1 VLNKCI
7 KQDCLLPLGF
17 AMVVL
22 LMIAVTSVGVIRMKE
37 NNVLMTEVV
46 TQNNVKINLVR
57 NMYIVA
63 RERSILLLKML
74 ALDDPFERDELYLE
88 FNVMA
93 TQFSVARSEVTEKK
107 LGEYEV
113 ALFKKQADLTRINAP
128 LQGDVVELIVQEDT
142 EAARDLLFQKAIPG
156 QDKVLANLRSIL
168 DYEHLLAKRAL
179 DDAGKTATSA
189 IQFMFILAVSV
200 ILLSFS
206 IAVYVVRK
214 TRRDERL
221 LIQAEEDAQR
231 HQRDIAHVMR
241 LSTMGEMATGMA
253 HELNQP
259 LAAIVMYCGAAA
271 SLVNSLPSPPQQLSE
286 ILEWT
291 KEQAHRAGDI
301 IRNLR
306 EFVSKESK
314 NKETFELDQV
324 IQDVITL
331 FKWEVQEN
339 GVKIELHPGG
349 QTHKVTANKIQIEQV
364 LVNLVRNSLDAI
376 GHEEMADGLVI
387 IQPRLL
393 SNDMIEVSVSDNG
406 PGIDATMA
414 GKVFDQFQTSKGT
427 GMGIGLSL
435 SRSIVEAHGGKLW
448 VEESHQNGAL
458 FGFKLPVSE

>member
-7 KQDCLLPLGF
+7 KQDRLLPLGF
-17 AMVVL
+17 ALVVL
-22 LMIAVTSVGVIRMKE
+22 LMIAVTYVGMIRMKE
-37 NNVLMTEVV
+37 NNVLMAEVV

-57 NMYIVA
+57 NMYIAA

-107 LGEYEV
+107 LDEYEV
-113 ALFKKQADLTRINAP
+113 ALFKKQADVTRVNAP
-128 LQGDVVELIVQEDT
+128 LQGGVVELIVQEGM

-168 DYEHLLAKRAL
+168 DYEHKLAKRAL
-179 DDAGKTATSA
+179 HDASKTATSA

-206 IAVYVVRK
+206 IAIYVVRK

-231 HQRDIAHVMR
+231 HQRDMAHVMR
-241 LSTMGEMATGMA
+241 LSTMGEMATGVA

-259 LAAIVMYCGAAA
+259 LTAIVMYCGTAA
-271 SLVNSLPSPPQQLSE
+271 SLVNSLPSPPQQLGE
-286 ILEWT
+286 MLERA
-291 KEQAHRAGDI
+291 KEQAHRAGGI
-301 IRNLR
+301 IRHLR
-306 EFVSKESK
+306 EFVSKEDN
-314 NKETFELDQV
+314 NKDPFDLDHV
-324 IQDVITL
+324 IRDVISFL
-331 FKWEVQEN
+331 KWDVQDS
-339 GVKIELHPGG
+339 GVKIELRLGDH
-349 QTHKVTANKIQIEQV
+349 THNVTAVKIQIEQV
-364 LVNLVRNSLDAI
+364 LVNLVRNSLEAI
-376 GHEEMADGLVI
+376 GHAEIAGGRVVI
-387 IQPRLL
+387 QTRLL
-393 SNDMIEVSVSDNG
+393 PNEMIEVSVSDNG

-414 GKVFDQFQTSKGT
+414 GKIFDQFQTSKET

-435 SRSIVEAHGGKLW
+435 SRSIIEAHGGKLW
-448 VEESHQNGAL
+448 VDENHQNGAL
-458 FGFKLPVSE
+458 FGFELPVSE